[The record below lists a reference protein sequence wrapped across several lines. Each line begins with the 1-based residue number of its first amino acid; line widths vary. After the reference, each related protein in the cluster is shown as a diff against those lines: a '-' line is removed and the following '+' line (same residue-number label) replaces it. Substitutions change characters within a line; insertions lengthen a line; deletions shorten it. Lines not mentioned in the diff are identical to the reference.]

1 MKNRQTE
8 MQDRRRRLLRY
19 LFKKENKDGSFDPF
33 YQDSIYKKNLVISKF
48 HNQQLEE
55 LLRSST
61 KNVALE
67 VVSCLIPQDKEGILT
82 NIEKM

>member
-48 HNQQLEE
+48 HN
-55 LLRSST
+55 
-61 KNVALE
+61 
-67 VVSCLIPQDKEGILT
+67 
-82 NIEKM
+82 